1 MLVSKF
7 NDATV
12 HSYSIYFFMVN
23 ACFFVVVFLFLFFFA
38 VNHKNED
45 ELMRSFN
52 RTAQRK
58 ILSRLQQTRPEQT
71 DSESNMLNEQLQARL
86 LFCPLDNGGKN

>member
-1 MLVSKF
+1 MHV
-7 NDATV
+7 
-12 HSYSIYFFMVN
+12 
-23 ACFFVVVFLFLFFFA
+23 FVFFFA

-86 LFCPLDNGGKN
+86 LFCPLHNDGKNVTYYYYHYHYHYH

>member
-1 MLVSKF
+1 MLQYTSVVFISLWL
-7 NDATV
+7 
-12 HSYSIYFFMVN
+12 MP
-23 ACFFVVVFLFLFFFA
+23 VVVVVFFA

-52 RTAQRK
+52 RSAQRK

-86 LFCPLDNGGKN
+86 LFLSIT

>member
-1 MLVSKF
+1 MMLQYTAIVFISLWLMPVF
-7 NDATV
+7 
-12 HSYSIYFFMVN
+12 
-23 ACFFVVVFLFLFFFA
+23 FFVFVFFA

-86 LFCPLDNGGKN
+86 LFCPLDNDGKN

>member
-1 MLVSKF
+1 
-7 NDATV
+7 
-12 HSYSIYFFMVN
+12 MVD
-23 ACFFVVVFLFLFFFA
+23 ACFFFCCCFCFFA

-45 ELMRSFN
+45 ESMRSFN

-86 LFCPLDNGGKN
+86 LFCPLHNGGKN

>member
-1 MLVSKF
+1 MMLQYTAIVFISLWLMP
-7 NDATV
+7 V
-12 HSYSIYFFMVN
+12 FFLV
-23 ACFFVVVFLFLFFFA
+23 FFGFFFFA

>member
-1 MLVSKF
+1 MNFILSYNINVLLVSKC
-7 NDATV
+7 NNATV
-12 HSYSIYFFMVN
+12 HICCIYFFMVN
-23 ACFFVVVFLFLFFFA
+23 ACCCSCFFA

-86 LFCPLDNGGKN
+86 LFLSIT

>member
-1 MLVSKF
+1 MMLQYTAIVFISLWLMPVF
-7 NDATV
+7 
-12 HSYSIYFFMVN
+12 
-23 ACFFVVVFLFLFFFA
+23 FLFFFCLFFFA

-45 ELMRSFN
+45 ELMQSFN

-58 ILSRLQQTRPEQT
+58 ILSRLQQTRPGQT

>member
-1 MLVSKF
+1 MMLQYTAIVFISLWLMPVF
-7 NDATV
+7 
-12 HSYSIYFFMVN
+12 
-23 ACFFVVVFLFLFFFA
+23 FFVFFVLFFFFS

>member
-1 MLVSKF
+1 MMLQYTAIVFISLWLMPVF
-7 NDATV
+7 
-12 HSYSIYFFMVN
+12 
-23 ACFFVVVFLFLFFFA
+23 FLFFFCFFFFA

-45 ELMRSFN
+45 EFMRSFN

-58 ILSRLQQTRPEQT
+58 ILSRLQQTRPGQT

>member
-1 MLVSKF
+1 MF
-7 NDATV
+7 
-12 HSYSIYFFMVN
+12 
-23 ACFFVVVFLFLFFFA
+23 FFFA

-45 ELMRSFN
+45 EFMRNFN

-58 ILSRLQQTRPEQT
+58 ILSRLQQTKPEQT

-86 LFCPLDNGGKN
+86 LFCPLQ

>member
-1 MLVSKF
+1 
-7 NDATV
+7 
-12 HSYSIYFFMVN
+12 MVD
-23 ACFFVVVFLFLFFFA
+23 ACFCFFFA

-86 LFCPLDNGGKN
+86 LFCPLHNDGKNVTYYYYHYYYHYHYHYH

>member
-1 MLVSKF
+1 MMLQYTAIVFISLWLMPVF
-7 NDATV
+7 
-12 HSYSIYFFMVN
+12 
-23 ACFFVVVFLFLFFFA
+23 FFVFFFFA

-58 ILSRLQQTRPEQT
+58 ILSRLQQTRPGQT

>member
-1 MLVSKF
+1 MLQC
-7 NDATV
+7 T
-12 HSYSIYFFMVN
+12 SI
-23 ACFFVVVFLFLFFFA
+23 VFISLCLMPFLSFFFFA

-52 RTAQRK
+52 RSAQRK

-86 LFCPLDNGGKN
+86 LFCPLHNDGKNVTYYY